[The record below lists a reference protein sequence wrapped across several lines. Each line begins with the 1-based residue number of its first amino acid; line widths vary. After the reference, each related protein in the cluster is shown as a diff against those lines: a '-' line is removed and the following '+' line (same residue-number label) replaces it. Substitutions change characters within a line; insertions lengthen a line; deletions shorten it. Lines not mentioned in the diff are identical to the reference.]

1 MTARLPTCN
10 TLPLLVFRAQ
20 LQRALA
26 PLSRACHVEIV
37 EFPSV
42 LCLGKGFLHQSNLSL
57 QMFQLPS
64 CPHPQGHVFAEHT
77 SRSGVASRWA
87 LWSAALLTPEPTL
100 PFNAVK
106 TTGKFRVLIPLWL
119 VPTGYFH
126 EIYLPTLLK
135 TVTPLA
141 LLPGL
146 NFPSPLLLPGSIFSM
161 APSDTIYVLRIY
173 YCFIFLKT

>member
-1 MTARLPTCN
+1 M
-10 TLPLLVFRAQ
+10 
-20 LQRALA
+20 
-26 PLSRACHVEIV
+26 
-37 EFPSV
+37 
-42 LCLGKGFLHQSNLSL
+42 G
-57 QMFQLPS
+57 
-64 CPHPQGHVFAEHT
+64 
-77 SRSGVASRWA
+77 RSGVASRWA

-106 TTGKFRVLIPLWL
+106 TTGKFRVLIPLWF

-146 NFPSPLLLPGSIFSM
+146 NFPSPLLLPGSVFSM
-161 APSDTIYVLRIY
+161 APSDTIHVLRIY
-173 YCFIFLKT
+173 YCFILLKT